1 MGAILCI
8 QEPINRTLQLHCF
21 FNEMIKVGATLKQAK
36 YINIL
41 LSQNITNGCYII
53 YTRTLKW
60 NTTASLFLRMS
71 IL

>member
-8 QEPINRTLQLHCF
+8 QEPRNETLLIHCF

-41 LSQNITNGCYII
+41 LSQSITNGCYIM
-53 YTRTLKW
+53 YTRTQKC
-60 NTTASLFLRMS
+60 NTTA
-71 IL
+71 